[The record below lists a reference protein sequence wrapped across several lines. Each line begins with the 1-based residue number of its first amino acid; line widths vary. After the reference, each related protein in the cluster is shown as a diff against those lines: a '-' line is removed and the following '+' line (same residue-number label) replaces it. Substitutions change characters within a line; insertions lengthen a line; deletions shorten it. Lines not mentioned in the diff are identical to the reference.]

1 MTASPVTPNVDRL
14 ANEDYPE
21 STGRP
26 SPETQE
32 RSGDETGLG
41 PTTVAPAGLSEA
53 NEDEHL
59 KQYMA
64 RFFKAYNINE
74 DRAEDRPAERQEPT
88 KTPASIETQAP
99 AMARAIVT
107 PAAAPIKAR
116 DPEKPTIAPESTED
130 LRELRQLVN
139 TNFRRDIKRHAF
151 RQSVGMMRV
160 HLTLGLVSIICSVGL
175 LAIASGTKSSAY
187 GLGATTCVV
196 GTVACLRYLRLIRRN
211 GTASSRS

>member
-1 MTASPVTPNVDRL
+1 MTASPVTPNLDRP

-41 PTTVAPAGLSEA
+41 STAGAPAGLSEA

-74 DRAEDRPAERQEPT
+74 DRAEDRPAERQEP
-88 KTPASIETQAP
+88 KTPASIETQAS
-99 AMARAIVT
+99 AMAPAIVT

-139 TNFRRDIKRHAF
+139 TNFRRDIKQHAF

-196 GTVACLRYLRLIRRN
+196 GTVACLRYLRLIRLN
-211 GTASSRS
+211 GTTSSRS